1 MEDQFGRDPQ
11 VQHLRRVFAQIEM
24 KQDELLQ
31 RLGVSPSDYRLRR
44 VREATLMSFEKAWM
58 LASRSVDRAMGE
70 EDIAVLYL
78 YCLAR
83 ILAGNRITVPAGV
96 LPRDEKIES
105 VVKEVFK

>member
-58 LASRSVDRAMGE
+58 IAGRRGVAE
-70 EDIAVLYL
+70 TEDEIADLYIL
-78 YCLAR
+78 CMAKV
-83 ILAGNRITVPAGV
+83 LAGNRIVVPDDL
-96 LPRDEKIES
+96 LPANRGISD
-105 VVKEVFK
+105 VVKEIFQ